1 MLYAPRASTTVRHQ
15 ISVLASGAHA
25 LIGRGGSTIN
35 GMMQYG
41 VDIVWPK
48 KVRNGSPSI
57 NPPPP
62 TSNPLTLN
70 SPRSVKFTATPK
82 IPPCQVKVRAPL
94 SPPDIPALCG
104 EKEETKTPVAL
115 SNFLD
120 RAGGVDKSMTHP
132 TLFFPCPGCRPAHTT
147 ALWDVDF

>member
-1 MLYAPRASTTVRHQ
+1 MRHCFRTDRVAVHQ
-15 ISVLASGAHA
+15 IPAESTGL
-25 LIGRGGSTIN
+25 LIGKGGSTIN
-35 GMMQYG
+35 GIKTQYG
-41 VDIVWPK
+41 VDIVVPK

-94 SPPDIPALCG
+94 SSPDIPALCG